1 MCAVA
6 FDTGSP
12 TATWNADATALTV
25 TANGKYNYDNTWTF
39 VKLEVYLQYINPNTN
54 AIRNGPSYSVTDEST
69 LATPGTFAVTFN
81 NVAPPQAG
89 ENLNAFAKITVA
101 KQGANQSDT
110 TNKIVL
116 VPMKPPPPGGG

>member
-89 ENLNAFAKITVA
+89 ENLRNPNETYFRLWSRRYQQSLMQARVRNA
-101 KQGANQSDT
+101 
-110 TNKIVL
+110 
-116 VPMKPPPPGGG
+116 